1 MKKGKFCLPLSGLG
15 QQMIK
20 LFNKSK
26 PNGEAIKRIKAA
38 FSEHFAVLETTT
50 LSVVELNCHEP
61 GCPSTETVVTAHN
74 HDGSIKSWRIGKPID
89 EIEEQDILCLNDQ
102 NA

>member
-1 MKKGKFCLPLSGLG
+1 
-15 QQMIK
+15 MIN
-20 LFNKSK
+20 LFNNSK
-26 PNGEAIKRIKAA
+26 PNSEAIKRIKAT

-50 LSVVELNCHEP
+50 LSVAELNCHEP
-61 GCPSTETVVTAHN
+61 GCPSTETVITAHN

>member
-1 MKKGKFCLPLSGLG
+1 
-15 QQMIK
+15 MIN
-20 LFNKSK
+20 LFNNSK
-26 PNGEAIKRIKAA
+26 PNSEAIKRIKYT
-38 FSEHFAVLETTT
+38 FSEHFAFLETTT
-50 LSVVELNCHEP
+50 LSVAELNCHEP

-74 HDGSIKSWRIGKPID
+74 LDGSIKSWRIAKPID

>member
-1 MKKGKFCLPLSGLG
+1 MKKGKYYLPLFGLG

-26 PNGEAIKRIKAA
+26 PNGEAIKRIKAT

-50 LSVVELNCHEP
+50 LSVAELNCHEP

-74 HDGSIKSWRIGKPID
+74 HDGSIKSWRIAKPID
-89 EIEEQDILCLNDQ
+89 QIEEQDILCLNDQ